1 MTNHTLTAVT
11 SITNAIRED
20 QDRGSVSLS
29 KTRRQILKGKAYQ
42 LEHLRSFRQFKIQL
56 TTRRVNSNL
65 EKVRRRNFSKYD
77 ELLGVN
83 L

>member
-20 QDRGSVSLS
+20 KDRGSGGLS

-42 LEHLRSFRQFKIQL
+42 LEHLRSFRQIQ
-56 TTRRVNSNL
+56 NSIN
-65 EKVRRRNFSKYD
+65 D
-77 ELLGVN
+77 
-83 L
+83 

>member
-1 MTNHTLTAVT
+1 VTTHTLTVVT
-11 SITNAIRED
+11 SITNPIRED
-20 QDRGSVSLS
+20 QDRGSGGLS

-42 LEHLRSFRQFKIQL
+42 SKIPL

-77 ELLGVN
+77 ELLRVN
-83 L
+83 F

>member
-11 SITNAIRED
+11 SITNPIRED
-20 QDRGSVSLS
+20 QDRGSGGLS
-29 KTRRQILKGKAYQ
+29 KTRSQILKCKAYQ
-42 LEHLRSFRQFKIQL
+42 LEHRSVKSKIQL

-65 EKVRRRNFSKYD
+65 EKIRRRNFLKYD